1 MTWLVSTA
9 LSPLA
14 IQPRPLLTQT
24 TLSHLP
30 LPPPR
35 IRAQLGLAM
44 PWSPH
49 ESPLSDPRGSG
60 PGSILRP
67 KRGEGQNQGPQA
79 GSVHRNNGG
88 LWLAAGMWPLSRP
101 GPQPQGLRSPGRAGW
116 RGSMRQALV
125 CQGQDTQPAASLL
138 WAGKW
143 VGHQARSHLRTPAHK
158 GSHAQGEEKQGWTQ
172 GSQASLGPTHPWGT
186 WSRLGEGASQLQD
199 PSYTSQWGGG
209 PH

>member
-35 IRAQLGLAM
+35 IWAQLGLAM

-49 ESPLSDPRGSG
+49 ESPLYGPRGSG

-79 GSVHRNNGG
+79 RSVHRNNGG
-88 LWLAAGMWPLSRP
+88 LWLAAGMWPLSCP

-116 RGSMRQALV
+116 RGSVRQALV
-125 CQGQDTQPAASLL
+125 CQGQDTQQGQNELKVLFHEYFSPLIFPSVFRCKKMYNATIPIKMVNSSCVGILL
-138 WAGKW
+138 
-143 VGHQARSHLRTPAHK
+143 QN
-158 GSHAQGEEKQGWTQ
+158 
-172 GSQASLGPTHPWGT
+172 
-186 WSRLGEGASQLQD
+186 
-199 PSYTSQWGGG
+199 
-209 PH
+209 